1 MELNNYKVSKLLK
14 GVPKEYSPAKIEQ
27 KILDFWEERHI
38 FEKSTELREEAKPFV
53 FLEGPPFANGI
64 PHPGHLF
71 TRIIKDVVL
80 RYQTMKGY
88 KVLRK
93 AGWDTHGLPVEI
105 EVEKELGLKNKKE
118 VEQYGIAKFNDRCKQ
133 SVFRYIDEWVWLTRR
148 IGFWIDLENPY
159 ITYENEYIESVWWSL
174 KQAWEKGLLYRG
186 YKVIP
191 YCPRCETGLS
201 THEVAQGYKLVED
214 PSIYVKFRARDE
226 PGVHFLAWT
235 TTPWTLL
242 SNVALAVNPNET
254 YLKIEFKGEEIILAK
269 KCVDRVFNPGSYR
282 IICSYQT
289 KELEGR
295 EYEPLYSFVKPKHRC
310 WFIISAD
317 WVTTEEGTGIVH
329 VAPAFGEED
338 YEAGKQYGLPLI
350 QLVKR
355 NGKISE
361 EVEPWKGKF
370 VKDADPLIIKDLKR
384 RGLIA
389 KEELYKHEY
398 PFCWRCDSPLLYY
411 ACESWFIRISKLKEE
426 LLRSN
431 SLVRWYPGYIKE
443 GRFGEFIREPKD
455 WALSRDRYWGTPLPI
470 WTCSNCKREICV
482 GSIKELREFSINFPE
497 KLDLHKPSID
507 QLEIRCP
514 RCNHPMLREPQVI
527 DTWYDSGCAPFA
539 QFHYPFENKR
549 VFNQNFPAD
558 FITEAI
564 DQTRG
569 WFYSLLAISTF
580 LFNKSSYKSVLVLEL
595 ILNKEGEKMSKSKHN
610 YVEARQVLR
619 QEGADPTRWYLLS
632 SNAPWV
638 QKRFYEEAIRE
649 VTQRFISTLWNVWFF
664 FTSYAELD
672 KFDPQQ
678 HSIPLKECKLLDQ
691 WLLSRLNSLIKAVR
705 SYLDKFELHKAS
717 RAIEEFVLNDLSNW
731 WVRRSRKRF
740 WTEEMSED
748 KKSGYSTLWESM
760 LELSKLLAPFMPFLS
775 EEIHQNLKT
784 STMPESVH
792 LANYPRWNKAKANR
806 ELENG
811 MKFIREWAEAGRALR
826 AKAGIKIRYPLS
838 KAFILAKEEKIK
850 ATGNLLDLLKEEI
863 NVKAIEV
870 AKDIAPFMQLAI
882 KPNLARLGK
891 EFRVNTKEVI
901 KAIEQADPWFI
912 KKQVDKFGKVKLD
925 YEGKRFEI
933 RKEDVNIEWKEKA
946 NIKFQTLGKDEFFI
960 LDTSLTPKLKAEGF
974 AKEIIRRIQQM
985 RKEANLSIEDK
996 IRVELKLNKEKWELI
1011 KDLIHFIAEETRSE
1025 SLELKDKPLGEYVKE
1040 WKIDEEAINVGIKK
1054 IRLQE

>member
-1 MELNNYKVSKLLK
+1 VNKLLK
-14 GVPKEYSPAKIEQ
+14 GVPKEYNPVKIEP
-27 KILDFWEERHI
+27 KILDFWEKREI
-38 FEKSTELREEAKPFV
+38 FRKSIELREGAKPFV
-53 FLEGPPFANGI
+53 FLEGPPFANGL

-80 RYQTMKGY
+80 RYHTMKGY

-118 VEQYGIAKFNDRCKQ
+118 VEQYGIAKFNERCKQ
-133 SVFRYIDEWVWLTRR
+133 SVFRYINEWVWLTSRA
-148 IGFWIDLENPY
+148 GFWIDLENPY

-174 KQAWEKGLLYRG
+174 KQAWEKRLLYKG
-186 YKVIP
+186 HKVIP
-191 YCPRCETGLS
+191 YCPRCETCLS
-201 THEVAQGYKLVED
+201 SHEVAQGYKQVED

-226 PGVHFLAWT
+226 PNVCFLAWT

-242 SNVALAVNPNET
+242 SNVALAINPNET
-254 YLKIEFKGEEIILAK
+254 YLKIELKERREVIVLAK
-269 KCVDRVFNPGSYR
+269 KCVDRVFGLGSYR
-282 IICSYQT
+282 IIGSYRGE
-289 KELEGR
+289 ELEGR
-295 EYEPLYSFVKPKHRC
+295 KYEPLYSFAKPKQRG
-310 WFIISAD
+310 WFIVGAD
-317 WVTTEEGTGIVH
+317 WVTTGEGTGVVH
-329 VAPAFGEED
+329 LAPAFGEED
-338 YEAGKQYGLPLI
+338 YEAGKRYGLPLI

-361 EVEPWKGKF
+361 EVEPWKDKF

-411 ACESWFIRISKLKEE
+411 ACECWFIRISKLREE
-426 LLRSN
+426 LLRNN
-431 SLVRWYPGYIKE
+431 SLIRWYPGYIKE

-455 WALSRDRYWGTPLPI
+455 WALSRERYWGTPLPI
-470 WTCSNCKREICV
+470 WTCPNCKKEICV
-482 GSIKELREFSINFPE
+482 GSIRELRELSLSFPE

-507 QLEIRCP
+507 QVEIRCP

-527 DTWYDSGCAPFA
+527 DAWYDSGCAPFA

-580 LFNKSSYKSVLVLEL
+580 LFNKSPYKSVLVLEL

-610 YVEARQVLR
+610 YVEASLVLK
-619 QEGADPTRWYLLS
+619 QEGADPVRWYLLS
-632 SNAPWV
+632 NNAPWA
-638 QKRFYEEAIRE
+638 QKRFYEEATKE
-649 VTQRFISTLWNVWFF
+649 VMSRFIGTLWNSWYF

-678 HSIPLKECKLLDQ
+678 YSIPFKERKLLDQ
-691 WLLSRLNSLIKAVR
+691 WLLIKLNSLVKAID
-705 SYLDKFELHKAS
+705 SSLDKFELHKAT
-717 RAIEEFVLNDLSNW
+717 RTIEDFVLNDLSNW

-748 KKSGYSTLWESM
+748 KKSGYSTLWDSM
-760 LELSKLLAPFMPFLS
+760 LELSKLLAPFIPFLA
-775 EEIHQNLKT
+775 EEIYQSLK
-784 STMPESVH
+784 SASMPESVH
-792 LANYPRWNKAKANR
+792 LNDYPRWSEAKANK
-806 ELENG
+806 ELEDG
-811 MKFIREWAEAGRALR
+811 MQLVREWAEVGRALR

-838 KAFILAKEEKIK
+838 KAFLIAQAKKIK
-850 ATGNLLDLLKEEI
+850 VTSNLLDLLKEEI

-870 AKDIAPFMQLAI
+870 AKDIAPFTQLAI

-891 EFRVNTKEVI
+891 EFRANTKEVI
-901 KAIEQADPWFI
+901 RAIELADPWFI
-912 KKQVDKFGKVKLD
+912 KKQLDKFGKVKLD
-925 YEGKRFEI
+925 REGKRFEI
-933 RKEDVNIEWKEKA
+933 RNEDVNIEWKEKP
-946 NIKFQTLGKDEFFI
+946 NIKFQPLGEDEFFI
-960 LDTSLTPKLKAEGF
+960 LYTSLTPELKAEGF

-985 RKEANLSIEDK
+985 RKEADLSMEDK
-996 IRVELKLNKEKWELI
+996 IRVELKLNPKKWELI
-1011 KDLIHFIAEETRSE
+1011 KDLAHFIAEETRSE

-1054 IRLQE
+1054 ISLRE